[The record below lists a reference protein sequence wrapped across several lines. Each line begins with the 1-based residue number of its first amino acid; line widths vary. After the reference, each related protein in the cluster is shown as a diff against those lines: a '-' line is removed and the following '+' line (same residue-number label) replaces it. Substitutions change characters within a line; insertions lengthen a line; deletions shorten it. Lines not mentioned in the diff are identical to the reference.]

1 MVQLNKC
8 RLGLK
13 LLYFQRVD
21 LWTQKI
27 KNVIREV
34 QWTERKRTKDTKLPH
49 VQLQSIMQG
58 LLIWFSVQVI
68 FSNWGKIF
76 FGGKL
81 NSILFTKFLC
91 KTAAHVYR
99 HAEIWSVLHN
109 TCIGILEETMWPVWW
124 ISLKQHHKL
133 W

>member
-1 MVQLNKC
+1 MVQLNKY
-8 RLGLK
+8 RLSLK

-27 KNVIREV
+27 KNVIRKV

-81 NSILFTKFLC
+81 SLTLFYSLSFYVKQQLMSIVMLKSDLCFIIHVLVFLKKPVTCVVNKF
-91 KTAAHVYR
+91 KAT
-99 HAEIWSVLHN
+99 
-109 TCIGILEETMWPVWW
+109 P
-124 ISLKQHHKL
+124 
-133 W
+133 